1 MYSCV
6 VIPTSYGHEI
16 NLYCPALHIKAEV
29 MRWVYSSGSEKKPK
43 PRPVPL
49 KLSKPAGAGSFFSS
63 LFTSLSGNA
72 TPQRSITP
80 LPVVEKV
87 VDPLTINET
96 SVSLSIF
103 SADVDVRLNKKV
115 AAELHRSTKKNPPN
129 KLKYDL
135 IYVSNL
141 GTFDYQQSPNFGKP
155 RLLKTNM
162 MPARKKTR
170 SNLTL
175 QGVFSRACA
184 RTLMGMFVKEV
195 HRIYSLFPYSAGL
208 ARVFIV
214 SISCSFLL

>member
-1 MYSCV
+1 
-6 VIPTSYGHEI
+6 
-16 NLYCPALHIKAEV
+16 

-43 PRPVPL
+43 HRPVSL
-49 KLSKPAGAGSFFSS
+49 KLSKPAGAGGFFSS

-72 TPQRSITP
+72 TPQRSATP
-80 LPVVEKV
+80 LPVVEQV

-103 SADVDVRLNKKV
+103 SADVDIRLNKKV

-129 KLKYDL
+129 KLKYEL

-141 GTFDYQQSPNFGKP
+141 GTFKYQQLPNFGKF
-155 RLLKTNM
+155 RLLKMNM

-170 SNLTL
+170 SKLTR
-175 QGVFSRACA
+175 QGVFSKASA
-184 RTLMGMFVKEV
+184 RTLTGMSVKEV
-195 HRIYSLFPYSAGL
+195 SHRMYSLFPYSAGL

-214 SISCSFLL
+214 SIPHSLLL